1 MDTHTQ
7 HTSLAELSS
16 PLHSPAFLLHRQ
28 EPVGEEF
35 PDLAPGL
42 MMSTLRAA
50 RLWGG
55 MAWRRAFPGRGDQS
69 ALARGMVGQLLADTA
84 RVEDAVWVTAELV
97 SNALQHSCSGRERG
111 FFVVEVLRGAASVR
125 IVVYDLGGGPA
136 PDFSRTLGTLPEAE
150 EGRGLAGVAKL
161 AARTGAA
168 GDEVTGRAVWAEL
181 ALAEQARGSAS
192 DVTAAGVTAGHNAD
206 AQERGGT
213 RELLPAERP
222 GSGRREEGVRL
233 DPSAALRE
241 AS

>member
-1 MDTHTQ
+1 MNTRTH
-7 HTSLAELSS
+7 HTSLAALSS
-16 PLHSPAFLLHRQ
+16 PLTWPAFLRHRQ
-28 EPVGEEF
+28 APLVEEF

-69 ALARGMVGQLLADTA
+69 ALARRMVGQLLADTA

-97 SNALQHSCSGRERG
+97 SNALRHTCSGRERG

-125 IVVYDLGGGPA
+125 IVVYDLGGGPV
-136 PDFSRTLGTLPEAE
+136 PDFSRIPGRLPEAE

-168 GDEVTGRAVWAEL
+168 GDEVTGHAVWAEL
-181 ALAEQARGSAS
+181 ALAGQATGSAS
-192 DVTAAGVTAGHNAD
+192 DVTAVGGTAGHTGD
-206 AQERGGT
+206 AQEPGGI
-213 RELLPAERP
+213 RELLSAERP
-222 GSGRREEGVRL
+222 GSDRLEEGVRL
-233 DPSAALRE
+233 DPSAVLWE